1 MPSADLARLGAFLGA
16 GLSMGLGA
24 IGAAYGLGLAAGEGA
39 KGMARQPHV
48 SGNILKTMLIGQ
60 AVTESPA
67 LFSLIV
73 SIMLL
78 FTPLKGEGWLSF
90 FAAVSAGIC
99 MGSGALGP
107 GIGAGLAN
115 AGACEGVSIN
125 PDKESVIMRMMLVGQ
140 AVSQST
146 SIYALVIA
154 LLLIMV

>member
-1 MPSADLARLGAFLGA
+1 MPDADLARFGAFLGA

-24 IGAAYGLGLAAGEGA
+24 IGAAYGIGLAAGEGC
-39 KGMARQPHV
+39 KGISRQPYV

-78 FTPLKGEGWLSF
+78 FTPLKGKEFITF
-90 FAAVSAGIC
+90 FAAISAGLC
-99 MGSGALGP
+99 MGSGAFGP

-115 AGACEGVSIN
+115 AGACEGVSAN
-125 PDKESVIMRMMLVGQ
+125 PDKEAVIMRMMLVGQ